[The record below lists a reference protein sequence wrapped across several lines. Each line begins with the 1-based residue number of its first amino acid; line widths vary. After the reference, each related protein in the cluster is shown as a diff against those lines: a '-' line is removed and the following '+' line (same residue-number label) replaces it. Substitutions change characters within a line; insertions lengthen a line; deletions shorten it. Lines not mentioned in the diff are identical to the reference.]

1 MAELIS
7 QLGINWKLL
16 LASIVNF
23 FILFFLLRKFA
34 YRPIL
39 GMLEKREKMIADS
52 VERSQALEQA
62 AKDLDARR
70 SAELKQVRVEASK
83 VLEQAQQ
90 TAGLLKAEAV
100 AAAKAEAARLMD
112 ATKAELKAEREALYR
127 RVKAEVADLVVAA
140 TEKILDEKLTA
151 DADRKLVERTLE
163 KVEKRSL

>member
-39 GMLEKREKMIADS
+39 SMLEKREKMIADS
-52 VERSQALEQA
+52 VERSKALEQA
-62 AKDLDARR
+62 AKDLDAERA
-70 SAELKQVRVEASK
+70 AELKQVRIEASK

-90 TAGLLKAEAV
+90 TAGQLKAESV

-112 ATKAELKAEREALYR
+112 TTKAELKAEREALHR
-127 RVKAEVADLVVAA
+127 QVKAEVADLVVAA